1 MTMFDGLTMVS
12 YDGHN
17 RNKMMVDHVWT
28 MVDHG
33 RPWSG
38 GQMFAGADIK
48 HQIYCT
54 FSALSKITEAKKL
67 AIIVSHYNSELEKP
81 QKTLPS
87 FFQIY
92 CMES

>member
-38 GQMFAGADIK
+38 GQMFAGVVLVAN
-48 HQIYCT
+48 
-54 FSALSKITEAKKL
+54 KL
-67 AIIVSHYNSELEKP
+67 IVFR
-81 QKTLPS
+81 TR
-87 FFQIY
+87 I
-92 CMES
+92 

>member
-33 RPWSG
+33 RPWSIMVDHG
-38 GQMFAGADIK
+38 LVVKCSQG
-48 HQIYCT
+48 YWR
-54 FSALSKITEAKKL
+54 LSLK
-67 AIIVSHYNSELEKP
+67 
-81 QKTLPS
+81 
-87 FFQIY
+87 
-92 CMES
+92 